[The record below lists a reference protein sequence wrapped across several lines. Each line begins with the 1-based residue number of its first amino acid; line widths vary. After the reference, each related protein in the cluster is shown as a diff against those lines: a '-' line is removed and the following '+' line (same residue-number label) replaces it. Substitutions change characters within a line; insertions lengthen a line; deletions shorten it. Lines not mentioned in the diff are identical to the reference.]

1 MARRKRTSTIKVKAD
16 ITIKR
21 IKYVTV
27 STAMSL
33 LATGHRQYIF
43 QLIRNEVLVASAE
56 KHQVGENP
64 KIQRLVTV
72 KSISAK
78 LAARAA

>member
-1 MARRKRTSTIKVKAD
+1 MARRKSTLKIKAD

-21 IKYVTV
+21 IAYVTV

-33 LATGHRQYIF
+33 LGTGHRQYIF
-43 QLIRNEVLVASAE
+43 QLIRNEKLSPSAE

-64 KIQRLVTV
+64 KMQRLVTV
-72 KSISAK
+72 KSMSAYLTK
-78 LAARAA
+78 RAAA

>member
-1 MARRKRTSTIKVKAD
+1 MARRKSVAVKAD

-33 LATGHRQYIF
+33 LATGHRQYVF
-43 QLIRNEVLVASAE
+43 QLIRNEKLDASTE

-64 KIQRLVTV
+64 KMQRLVTV
-72 KSISAK
+72 KSMSAYLTK
-78 LAARAA
+78 RAAA